1 MSLPSCF
8 SLLGLLNPLPRSPK
22 QRQDMMTTDP
32 QSHLRETKGE
42 FPPGRLRLK
51 VLPESFG
58 EGVIVDFQ
66 LSDLEKGE

>member
-1 MSLPSCF
+1 ML
-8 SLLGLLNPLPRSPK
+8 
-22 QRQDMMTTDP
+22 TTDP
-32 QSHLRETKGE
+32 QSHLRETKGKL
-42 FPPGRLRLK
+42 PPVRLRLK